1 MGLELLAPT
10 GAVHMMMQ
18 HYISWGHVFDPPE
31 TTRKTSFASV
41 KLLTWGKFQETDS
54 GKLQTSWP
62 LMRAQQAR
70 LVHFYQH
77 VLPKNSWYWVCF
89 HVKGAAARWRR
100 ERCSNGKEVS
110 CPRGIWSHLRWAVS
124 RLDAFHLLRCERAP
138 QGASSVFQPF
148 RRRMAIDHFSSII
161 FCKQKCFYWSES
173 QPKMKPTFYWSAGCS
188 LQIINW
194 FTLLNHNILLTDAV
208 EWIAWSLFLPLHHC
222 S

>member
-10 GAVHMMMQ
+10 GADHMMMQ
-18 HYISWGHVFDPPE
+18 HYISWGHVLTHLRQPG
-31 TTRKTSFASV
+31 KTSLAFV
-41 KLLTWGKFQETDS
+41 KSLTWGKFQETDS

-77 VLPKNSWYWVCF
+77 VLPKNSWNWVCF

-148 RRRMAIDHFSSII
+148 RRRMNHFSSIT
-161 FCKQKCFYWSES
+161 FCTRKSFYWNES
-173 QPKMKPTFYWSAGCS
+173 KHKLKPPFYWSAGCS
-188 LQIINW
+188 LQISGG
-194 FTLLNHNILLTDAV
+194 FL
-208 EWIAWSLFLPLHHC
+208 WIELHF
-222 S
+222 

>member
-1 MGLELLAPT
+1 MNNFNMRSEINIGPIKREMITL
-10 GAVHMMMQ
+10 
-18 HYISWGHVFDPPE
+18 
-31 TTRKTSFASV
+31 
-41 KLLTWGKFQETDS
+41 LLTWGKFQETDS

-62 LMRAQQAR
+62 IMRAQQAR

-124 RLDAFHLLRCERAP
+124 RLDAFHLLRCEKAP

-148 RRRMAIDHFSSII
+148 RRRMTI
-161 FCKQKCFYWSES
+161 FLQWY
-173 QPKMKPTFYWSAGCS
+173 SAHENVFIEMNQN
-188 LQIINW
+188 LNW
-194 FTLLNHNILLTDAV
+194 NLLSTDQLDAV
-208 EWIAWSLFLPLHHC
+208 FK
-222 S
+222 